1 MRYFSAVP
9 LTLVLAAGLSY
20 AAADT
25 VYFGTYT
32 GPKSQG
38 IYLSHFDAATGKF
51 DAPKLAAEI
60 KSPSWVTLHPNRRYL
75 YAVTE
80 IGSDGRGEA
89 SVSSFSINTDETL
102 TKLNEVPTGGGG
114 ACHLAIDKG
123 GRSIAIANYG
133 TGSVAVF
140 RLEPDGK
147 LGSRSAFIQHT
158 GSSLTRRQQGPHA
171 HAVVLSADERYLF
184 VPDLG
189 LDHFISYR
197 FDKAAGTLAANDPPF
212 AAVKP
217 GSGPRHFAFH
227 PKGKFAY
234 GLNEIGSTVSVFSYD
249 KARGALKEIQN
260 VSTLPANFSGTNSTA
275 EIQVDRRGRFVYAS
289 NRGDDSIT
297 VFAIDGK
304 GMLKEVQRA
313 PTLGK
318 TPRNF
323 TLDPSGKFLLA
334 ANQGTGNVVVFRV
347 DAKSGKLEPSGTVLE
362 VSAAVCIQF
371 LHR

>member
-1 MRYFSAVP
+1 MRYSAMLS
-9 LTLVLAAGLSY
+9 LTLTLAAGLSY
-20 AAADT
+20 AAPDT

-32 GPKSQG
+32 GPESRG
-38 IYLSHFDAATGKF
+38 IYYAHFDAATGKF

-60 KSPSWVTLHPNRRYL
+60 KNPSWVTLHPNRRYL

-89 SVSSFSINTDETL
+89 SVSSFSINADETL
-102 TKLNEVPTGGGG
+102 TKLNEVPAGGGG
-114 ACHLAIDKG
+114 ACHLAIDRG
-123 GRSIAIANYG
+123 GRNLAVANYG

-140 RLEPDGK
+140 RLEADGK

-189 LDHFISYR
+189 LDHFMSYR
-197 FDKAAGTLAANDPPF
+197 FDRNTGTLAANDPPF

-227 PKGKFAY
+227 PKGKYAY

-249 KARGALKEIQN
+249 KARGTLKEIQN
-260 VSTLPANFSGTNSTA
+260 ISTLPANFSGNSTTA

-297 VFAIDGK
+297 VFAVGGN
-304 GMLKEVQRA
+304 GMLTEVERV
-313 PTLGK
+313 PTQGK

-323 TLDPSGKFLLA
+323 SLDPSGRFLLA
-334 ANQGTGNVVVFRV
+334 ANQNTGNVVVFRV
-347 DAKSGKLEPSGTVLE
+347 DAASGKLVPSGAVLE
-362 VSAAVCIQF
+362 VPSPVCIEF
-371 LHR
+371 LRR